1 MEVFGL
7 SSAATVF
14 SLARASLTRVLGL
27 VLINKRPLNNG
38 QQQKAS
44 SDRDITGR
52 SIAFYGRVIYGSQ
65 VFARQ
70 KPPIRFLRVLCARFW
85 TAGTISSWPFR
96 EISHSD
102 YVHRRVH
109 FRWLCELEHGDGYAT
124 SFFVPRGLTANFE
137 SRLIQGLWYKN
148 IRIEY
153 KHLFFIIDHFRK
165 LHTFS
170 HVSKHRRITLKNWIS
185 VFLLSSKY
193 LSIIS
198 QYHLPTARAAHWYS
212 GFLSRNATP

>member
-52 SIAFYGRVIYGSQ
+52 IIAFYGRVIYGSQ

-124 SFFVPRGLTANFE
+124 SFSVPRGLTANFE

-153 KHLFFIIDHFRK
+153 KHLFFYNWSFSQASYLLARVQTSSNHLEKLNLRFPAIIKILVNH
-165 LHTFS
+165 LTIS
-170 HVSKHRRITLKNWIS
+170 SANCPCSTLI
-185 VFLLSSKY
+185 
-193 LSIIS
+193 
-198 QYHLPTARAAHWYS
+198 
-212 GFLSRNATP
+212 